1 MGRKQF
7 IREKR
12 LIFGSLMHPLRG
24 TTVTRVINYKSWVA
38 EVMKK
43 RTKRLKY
50 CVIRYSSVINHFAIK
65 GAIIFSL
72 SLEIFLNVLFFHDK
86 RSIGHDKLDIKFII
100 VKYIEIFFFFFSNK
114 ILFLRLF
121 LS

>member
-12 LIFGSLMHPLRG
+12 LIFGSLMRPLRG

-86 RSIGHDKLDIKFII
+86 I
-100 VKYIEIFFFFFSNK
+100 
-114 ILFLRLF
+114 
-121 LS
+121 